1 MVPAKFVLRL
11 DILPTL
17 LQFRS
22 DFSHLR
28 NTTFGTAKLS
38 SEVRMLLESLI
49 EVPEQV
55 GFDGLKRSL
64 MRVLLVHGEIL

>member
-22 DFSHLR
+22 DFSHLW
-28 NTTFGTAKLS
+28 NTTFGASKLS

-64 MRVLLVHGEIL
+64 MRVLLVHSEIL